1 MKENDDND
9 DIFENVKLEQSGSE
23 SYYSLFNDCV
33 KYIDSIVNY
42 NKNINNEIMK
52 EKIANKLNE
61 INGKGVD
68 IILIKDNLKNTL
80 IQYYLNMENDNKD
93 IILAITN
100 YYSKMF
106 YNNNRDK
113 FNKWLTNDNSENMN
127 IFEMLI
133 EKQISLN
140 KQIEYFNDLF
150 SFINTRDNSIFF
162 QILQNRKNNIFHL
175 CVKQNNLY
183 LLLFLYEKLKNYF
196 PLINILDIK
205 NIEGITPLHLSCYYS
220 FKNITDNLL
229 LLNCDINI
237 KDSQDNTP
245 LHYAVQGGNVS
256 LTKKLI
262 IFGANKSCRN
272 KNNLNPK
279 DIASKN
285 GNFSMKK
292 LFNKSPFNEISSIKN
307 KKRENLLISLAII
320 CIIIKF
326 FYFRK
331 KEKDDFTF
339 MTLLYYLSFIFD
351 IFICGFILYPKI
363 CNRAIYNNNSS
374 TKNKFISF
382 HIQAKYEDIY
392 KSNNY
397 NLDKLEQLCPVC
409 KIIRPPKT
417 KHCFICNKCI
427 NNWDHHCYWLNIC
440 INKDTYNLFIF
451 FLVILFITIVL
462 NVIIF
467 GSIFTSIKIFN
478 PSLNYIN
485 MFIYLFIIVIM
496 IIFCWGLFSLIKQF
510 NQIKKN
516 KKIEKQRIV
525 SLEDILSDSSSSSLN
540 ESLNQSFKASKY
552 KDINN
557 SKGEGES
564 IEFQEFIN

>member
-9 DIFENVKLEQSGSE
+9 DIFENVKLEQNSSE
-23 SYYSLFNDCV
+23 SYSSLFNDCV
-33 KYIDSIVNY
+33 KYIDSIVNN
-42 NKNINNEIMK
+42 NKNIINEIMK

-61 INGKGVD
+61 ISEKGID

-80 IQYYLNMENDNKD
+80 VQYYLNMENDNKD
-93 IILAITN
+93 ITIAITN

-106 YNNNRDK
+106 YNNSRDK
-113 FNKWLTNDNSENMN
+113 FYKWLINDNSENMN
-127 IFEMLI
+127 IFEMLV
-133 EKQISLN
+133 EKQIPLN

-150 SFINTRDNSIFF
+150 SFINTRDNSIFS
-162 QILQNRKNNIFHL
+162 QLLNNRRSNIFHL

-196 PLINILDIK
+196 PLLNILDIK
-205 NIEGITPLHLSCYYS
+205 NSEGMTPLHLSCYYS
-220 FKNITDNLL
+220 FKSITDNLL

-237 KDSQDNTP
+237 KDFQDNTP
-245 LHYAVQGGNVS
+245 LHYAVQGGNVP

-262 IFGANKSCRN
+262 LFGANKSCRN
-272 KNNLNPK
+272 NNNLKPK
-279 DIASKN
+279 DIASRS

-292 LFNKSPFNEISSIKN
+292 LFNKSPFNKISSIKN

-320 CIIIKF
+320 CIIIKY

-331 KEKDDFTF
+331 KEKGESSF

-363 CNRAIYNNNSS
+363 CNREVYKNNSS
-374 TKNKFISF
+374 TKNKFNSF
-382 HIQAKYEDIY
+382 YIQTKYEDIY
-392 KSNNY
+392 KSYNY

-427 NNWDHHCYWLNIC
+427 NNWDHHCFWLNIC

-451 FLVILFITIVL
+451 FLIILFITIVL

-467 GSIFTSIKIFN
+467 GSIFMSIKIFN

-485 MFIYLFIIVIM
+485 MFIYLFIIIIM
-496 IIFCWGLFSLIKQF
+496 VIFCYGLFSLIRQF

-516 KKIEKQRIV
+516 KKIENQRLV
-525 SLEDILSDSSSSSLN
+525 SLEDILSDSSNSSLN
-540 ESLNQSFKASKY
+540 ESLNKSIKVSKY

>member
-1 MKENDDND
+1 MKENDDNN
-9 DIFENVKLEQSGSE
+9 DILENVKLEQNGSE
-23 SYYSLFNDCV
+23 SFSSLFNDCI
-33 KYIDSIVNY
+33 KYIDSIVNN
-42 NKNINNEIMK
+42 NKNISNEIMK
-52 EKIANKLNE
+52 EKITNKLNE
-61 INGKGVD
+61 INGKGLD

-100 YYSKMF
+100 YYSKML

-133 EKQISLN
+133 EKQIPLN

-150 SFINTRDNSIFF
+150 SFINTRDNSIFS
-162 QILQNRKNNIFHL
+162 QLLNNRRSNIFHL

-196 PLINILDIK
+196 PLLNILDIK
-205 NIEGITPLHLSCYYS
+205 NNEGMTPLHLSCYYS

-237 KDSQDNTP
+237 KDSRDNTP
-245 LHYAVQGGNVS
+245 LHYAVQGGNVP

-262 IFGANKSCRN
+262 LFGANKSSRN
-272 KNNLNPK
+272 SKNIKPE
-279 DIASKN
+279 DIATKN

-292 LFNKSPFNEISSIKN
+292 LFNKSPFNKISSIKN

-320 CIIIKF
+320 CIITKL

-331 KEKDDFTF
+331 KEKTEFTF

-363 CNRAIYNNNSS
+363 CNRALNKNNSS
-374 TKNKFISF
+374 TKNRFSSF
-382 HIQAKYEDIY
+382 YIQIKYEDIY

-397 NLDKLEQLCPVC
+397 ILDKLEQLCPVC

-440 INKDTYNLFIF
+440 INKDTYNLFIL
-451 FLVILFITIVL
+451 FLLILFITIVL

-467 GSIFTSIKIFN
+467 GSILMSIKIFN

-485 MFIYLFIIVIM
+485 MFVYLFIIGIM
-496 IIFCWGLFSLIKQF
+496 IIFCFGLFSLIKQF
-510 NQIKKN
+510 NQIKRN
-516 KKIEKQRIV
+516 KKIEKQRLV

-540 ESLNQSFKASKY
+540 ESLNKSFKVSKY
-552 KDINN
+552 KDINK
-557 SKGEGES
+557 SKGEYES

>member
-33 KYIDSIVNY
+33 KYIDSIANY
-42 NKNINNEIMK
+42 NKNISNETMK
-52 EKIANKLNE
+52 EKITNKLKE
-61 INGKGVD
+61 ISGRGID

-93 IILAITN
+93 IILAIVN

-106 YNNNRDK
+106 YNNTRDK

-133 EKQISLN
+133 EKQISLD

-150 SFINTRDNSIFF
+150 SFISTRDNSIFF
-162 QILQNRKNNIFHL
+162 QILKNRKNNIFHL

-183 LLLFLYEKLKNYF
+183 LLLFLYEKIKNYF
-196 PLINILDIK
+196 PLLNILDIK
-205 NIEGITPLHLSCYYS
+205 NIEGLTPLHLSCYYS
-220 FKNITDNLL
+220 FKIIADNLL

-237 KDSQDNTP
+237 KDSKDNTP
-245 LHYAVQGGNVS
+245 LHYAVQSGNVP

-262 IFGANKSCRN
+262 LFGANKSCRN
-272 KNNLNPK
+272 SNNIKPK
-279 DIASKN
+279 DIAIKN

-292 LFNKSPFNEISSIKN
+292 LFNKSPFNNISSIKN

-320 CIIIKF
+320 CIIIKLY
-326 FYFRK
+326 YFRK
-331 KEKDDFTF
+331 KEKGDSTF

-363 CNRAIYNNNSS
+363 CNKTIYRNNSL

-382 HIQAKYEDIY
+382 HVKTKYENIY

-440 INKDTYNLFIF
+440 INKETYNLFIF

-467 GSIFTSIKIFN
+467 GDIFMSIKIFN
-478 PSLNYIN
+478 PSLNYLN
-485 MFIYLFIIVIM
+485 MLIYLFIICIM
-496 IIFCWGLFSLIKQF
+496 TIFCWGLYSLIKQF

-516 KKIEKQRIV
+516 KKIDKQRIV
-525 SLEDILSDSSSSSLN
+525 SLEDILSESSSSSLN
-540 ESLNQSFKASKY
+540 ESLNQSVKVSKY

>member
-42 NKNINNEIMK
+42 NKNISNEIMK

-93 IILAITN
+93 IILSITN

-196 PLINILDIK
+196 PLLNILDIK
-205 NIEGITPLHLSCYYS
+205 NIEGIAPLHLSCYYS

-256 LTKKLI
+256 
-262 IFGANKSCRN
+262 
-272 KNNLNPK
+272 
-279 DIASKN
+279 
-285 GNFSMKK
+285 
-292 LFNKSPFNEISSIKN
+292 
-307 KKRENLLISLAII
+307 
-320 CIIIKF
+320 
-326 FYFRK
+326 
-331 KEKDDFTF
+331 
-339 MTLLYYLSFIFD
+339 
-351 IFICGFILYPKI
+351 
-363 CNRAIYNNNSS
+363 
-374 TKNKFISF
+374 
-382 HIQAKYEDIY
+382 
-392 KSNNY
+392 
-397 NLDKLEQLCPVC
+397 
-409 KIIRPPKT
+409 
-417 KHCFICNKCI
+417 
-427 NNWDHHCYWLNIC
+427 
-440 INKDTYNLFIF
+440 
-451 FLVILFITIVL
+451 
-462 NVIIF
+462 
-467 GSIFTSIKIFN
+467 
-478 PSLNYIN
+478 
-485 MFIYLFIIVIM
+485 
-496 IIFCWGLFSLIKQF
+496 
-510 NQIKKN
+510 
-516 KKIEKQRIV
+516 
-525 SLEDILSDSSSSSLN
+525 
-540 ESLNQSFKASKY
+540 
-552 KDINN
+552 
-557 SKGEGES
+557 
-564 IEFQEFIN
+564 